1 MLESSTAGMVKQ
13 FFIAILLEWFEFNGR
28 YCCCFCSCRDGETT
42 AAANSSQRSNLESI
56 KKFALMSDFT
66 A

>member
-28 YCCCFCSCRDGETT
+28 YCCCRDGETT
-42 AAANSSQRSNLESI
+42 AAAANSSQRSNLESI